1 MPDAT
6 PSTELTSQYTAQVI
20 GDLDRNVKEQ
30 ERIGA
35 EIDALQ
41 EQLNALRHD
50 HAVLTSLHQALGG
63 ADTAV
68 PAPPAPTGVASV
80 PQQKGSAKAAGPTAS
95 AKSGKAPKSTDA
107 KRPRSRAKTAGTAK
121 SVQAKAA
128 TTTSEVKSTGGA
140 EPAGADA
147 KSTATKNTATTG
159 TATKSTATK
168 DAAAKSTGA
177 KTPDTKL
184 AATKTAAAKPASAKS
199 APAKKPA
206 AKAGSGRPTLVELI
220 RGYLTDQGEPRS
232 AAEVSTALGKSHPDR
247 RIQTN
252 VVRTTLE
259 NLVAKSHA
267 HRAKQGTSVFYTAT
281 DALRPAAAAPATE
294 QPVEAS
300 AG

>member
-1 MPDAT
+1 MTDT
-6 PSTELTSQYTAQVI
+6 TSSTELTSQYTAQVI
-20 GDLDRNVKEQ
+20 GDLDRNAKEQ

-41 EQLNALRHD
+41 EQLNALRQD
-50 HAVLTSLHQALGG
+50 HSVLTSLHQALGVTDKAVG
-63 ADTAV
+63 AKPV
-68 PAPPAPTGVASV
+68 RPVAPSV
-80 PQQKGSAKAAGPTAS
+80 PQQKSAGKATRAASPAKAAKATKTA
-95 AKSGKAPKSTDA
+95 DA
-107 KRPRSRAKTAGTAK
+107 KGTRSRAKTAASAK
-121 SVQAKAA
+121 DVVVKAAAAKA
-128 TTTSEVKSTGGA
+128 S
-140 EPAGADA
+140 DA
-147 KSTATKNTATTG
+147 KSG
-159 TATKSTATK
+159 
-168 DAAAKSTGA
+168 DAK
-177 KTPDTKL
+177 
-184 AATKTAAAKPASAKS
+184 ASDSKA

-206 AKAGSGRPTLVELI
+206 AKAVSGQPTLVELI
-220 RGYLTDQGEPRS
+220 RSYLTAQGEPRS

-281 DALRPAAAAPATE
+281 DGHKAAATAPSTE